1 MIAVPKKLTNQI
13 LIKYLLKMYR
23 PFPLLFAGVLI
34 SLYSFNSALAQD
46 YAQNAE
52 EVNPLLISSEIP
64 DVQLK
69 NMNDEIVRLKELVS
83 QKPSILVFYRGGW
96 CPYCNRQLSDLNE
109 IEEQLY
115 EIGYQLLAISPD
127 KPEKLRTTLD
137 KNELGYTLLS
147 DSPINVSKAF
157 GIAFKVDQ
165 ETIDRYKSIGLDLE
179 KDSGYDH
186 HLLPVPAVYI
196 VNTDGIV
203 KFNYVNPDYKERING
218 EVLLKAARVYYEN

>member
-1 MIAVPKKLTNQI
+1 
-13 LIKYLLKMYR
+13 MYR

-34 SLYSFNSALAQD
+34 SLYFFNSALAQD
-46 YAQNAE
+46 YAQNAK

-64 DVQLK
+64 DVKLK
-69 NMNDEIVRLKELVS
+69 NMDDETVRLKELVS

-147 DSPINVSKAF
+147 DSPMNVSKAF

-179 KDSGYDH
+179 EDSGYDH

>member
-1 MIAVPKKLTNQI
+1 
-13 LIKYLLKMYR
+13 MYR

-46 YAQNAE
+46 YAQNAK

-64 DVQLK
+64 DVKLK
-69 NMNDEIVRLKELVS
+69 NMDDETVRLKELVS

-115 EIGYQLLAISPD
+115 KIGYQLLAISPD

-147 DSPINVSKAF
+147 DSPMNVSKAF

-179 KDSGYDH
+179 EDSGYDH

>member
-1 MIAVPKKLTNQI
+1 
-13 LIKYLLKMYR
+13 MYR
-23 PFPLLFAGVLI
+23 SFPLLFIVISI
-34 SLYSFNSALAQD
+34 SLYSFNVALAQD
-46 YAQNAE
+46 FAQNAN
-52 EVNPLLISSEIP
+52 EVNPLLVSSEIP
-64 DVQLK
+64 DVELK
-69 NMNDEIVRLKELVS
+69 NIDNETVRLKELVS
-83 QKPSILVFYRGGW
+83 QQPSILVFYRGGW
-96 CPYCNRQLSDLNE
+96 CPYCNRQLSDLNA

-127 KPEKLRTTLD
+127 KPEKLKATLD

-147 DSPINVSKAF
+147 DSPMNVSKAF

-165 ETIDRYKSIGLDLE
+165 ETVDRYKSIGLDLE
-179 KDSGYDH
+179 GDSGYDH

-218 EVLLKAARVYYEN
+218 EVLLKAASVYYEN

>member
-1 MIAVPKKLTNQI
+1 
-13 LIKYLLKMYR
+13 MYR
-23 PFPLLFAGVLI
+23 SFPLLFIVISI
-34 SLYSFNSALAQD
+34 SLHSFNVALAQD
-46 YAQNAE
+46 FAQNAN
-52 EVNPLLISSEIP
+52 EVNPLLVSSEIP
-64 DVQLK
+64 DVELK
-69 NMNDEIVRLKELVS
+69 NIDNETVRLKELVS
-83 QKPSILVFYRGGW
+83 QQPSILVFYRGGW
-96 CPYCNRQLSDLNE
+96 CPYCNRQLSDLNA

-127 KPEKLRTTLD
+127 KPEKLKATLD

-147 DSPINVSKAF
+147 DSPMNVSKAF

-165 ETIDRYKSIGLDLE
+165 ETVDRYKSIGLDLE
-179 KDSGYDH
+179 GDSGYDH

-218 EVLLKAARVYYEN
+218 EVLLKAASVYYEN

>member
-1 MIAVPKKLTNQI
+1 
-13 LIKYLLKMYR
+13 MYR

>member
-1 MIAVPKKLTNQI
+1 
-13 LIKYLLKMYR
+13 MYR

-34 SLYSFNSALAQD
+34 SLYFFNSALAQD
-46 YAQNAE
+46 YAQNAK

-64 DVQLK
+64 DVKLK
-69 NMNDEIVRLKELVS
+69 NMDDETVRLKELVS

-147 DSPINVSKAF
+147 DSPMNVSRAF

-165 ETIDRYKSIGLDLE
+165 KTIDRYKSIGLDLE
-179 KDSGYDH
+179 EDSGYDH

>member
-1 MIAVPKKLTNQI
+1 
-13 LIKYLLKMYR
+13 MYR
-23 PFPLLFAGVLI
+23 PFPLLFTGFLI
-34 SLYSFNSALAQD
+34 SLYFFNSALAQD
-46 YAQNAE
+46 YAQNAK

-64 DVQLK
+64 DVKLK
-69 NMNDEIVRLKELVS
+69 NMDDETVRLKELVS

-147 DSPINVSKAF
+147 DSPMNVSKAF